1 MNLDLELK
9 KVPRKL
15 FIISSSLQDYNMQQ
29 QKINLEIATSAVMEL
44 DKTGS

>member
-1 MNLDLELK
+1 MNMDLELK

-29 QKINLEIATSAVMEL
+29 QKINLEIATSVAMEF
-44 DKTGS
+44 DKTDS